1 MEGYCLHKKS
11 TICPSYFLTVSIKA
25 YYMFLLKQW
34 HFDWNS
40 AVNK

>member
-1 MEGYCLHKKS
+1 MEGYCLDKKS
-11 TICPSYFLTVSIKA
+11 TIGSSYSLTVSIKA
-25 YYMFLLKQW
+25 YYMFLSKQW